1 MRGFLSSRSLYHRGA
16 VERGTRAAR
25 RAVVGLALGLLPV
38 GERAGAEW
46 SLMAGAGAARSLPTR
61 LSIEQ
66 DGFPALDLSARYD
79 NRPFDSPPQWVLR
92 ISRRAGGG
100 AWELQHLHHKLY
112 LGNRPP
118 EVERFDI
125 THGYNIV
132 TLGHAWHRGPLGLR
146 AGAGVVIAHPEST
159 VRGLRFGPR
168 QGILGLDQY
177 LAGPAL
183 VLGASRELRLGRRG
197 YLSPE
202 LQFTAAHAR
211 VPIQGGHASAPNLAV
226 HVLVGL
232 GLRF

>member
-1 MRGFLSSRSLYHRGA
+1 
-16 VERGTRAAR
+16 VERGTRRAR

-38 GERAGAEW
+38 GEGAATEW
-46 SLMAGAGAARSLPTR
+46 SLMAGAGAAQSLPAP

-66 DGFPALDLSARYD
+66 DGFPALDLTAHYD

-100 AWELQHLHHKLY
+100 AWEFQHLHHKLY
-112 LGNRPP
+112 LSNRPP

-132 TLGHAWHRGPLGLR
+132 TLGHAWRRGPLGLR

-159 VRGLRFGPR
+159 VRGRRFGPR
-168 QGILGLDQY
+168 QGLFGLDQY
-177 LAGPAL
+177 VAGPAL
-183 VLGASRELRLGRRG
+183 VLGASHELRLGRRA

-202 LQFTAAHAR
+202 LQLTAAHAR
-211 VPIQGGHASAPNLAV
+211 VPIQEGRATAPNLAV
-226 HVLVGL
+226 HFLVGL
-232 GLRF
+232 GFRF